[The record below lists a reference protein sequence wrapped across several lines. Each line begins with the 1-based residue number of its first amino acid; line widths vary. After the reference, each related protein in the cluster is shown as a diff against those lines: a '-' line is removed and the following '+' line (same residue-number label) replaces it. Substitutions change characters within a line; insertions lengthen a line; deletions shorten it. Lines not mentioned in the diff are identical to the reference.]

1 MRMNQRMTGI
11 EGSLGQLMEDETRLL
26 DGPEV
31 SIVVKV
37 SNMSLQEA
45 MSRTVSLEVDA
56 VQEKQDAC
64 PGVRAFL
71 KNERAGTAASP

>member
-1 MRMNQRMTGI
+1 MTGI
-11 EGSLGQLMEDETRLL
+11 EGSLGQLTEDETRLL

-45 MSRTVSLEVDA
+45 TSRTVSLEVDA

-64 PGVRAFL
+64 PDVRAFQ